1 MLSRLAQRSPI
12 LLTVWGSLIL
22 LVLVSLVFGRWSLAF
37 VSLATLLLS
46 LAPSALARWFH
57 ITLPVPFVLAIIAFI
72 FASIFMGEAFD
83 FYERVWW
90 WDLALH
96 GLSAVGFGLIGF
108 LFTLMLFEGDKFAA
122 PPWALALIAFCI
134 AMTVGAVWEMFEFAM
149 DQIFGLSMQKSGLV
163 DTMEDLMIDAA
174 GGLIAAGSGFFYLK
188 GSKHAPLNGLIAQFI
203 ALNKRLYQKSRDR
216 LRK

>member
-1 MLSRLAQRSPI
+1 MLSRLTKTSPI

-37 VSLATLLLS
+37 VSLATLILS
-46 LAPSALARWFH
+46 FAPNALARRFQV
-57 ITLPVPFVLAIIAFI
+57 TLPVPFVLAIIAFI
-72 FASIFMGEAFD
+72 FASIFMGETFD

-134 AMTVGAVWEMFEFAM
+134 AMTVGAIWEVFEFGM
-149 DQIFGLSMQKSGLV
+149 DQIFGMSMQKSGLV
-163 DTMEDLMIDAA
+163 DTMEDLMINAV
-174 GGLIAAGSGFFYLK
+174 GGLIGAGSGFLYLK
-188 GSKHAPLNGLIAQFI
+188 GTKHAPLSGLIAQFI
-203 ALNKRLYQKSRDR
+203 TLNKRLYMKSRNR
-216 LRK
+216 FRK

>member
-1 MLSRLAQRSPI
+1 MLSRPKRTSPI
-12 LLTVWGSLIL
+12 IVTVWASLIL

-37 VSLATLLLS
+37 VSLVTLLLS
-46 LAPSALARWFH
+46 FAPSVLARWFQ

-72 FASIFMGEAFD
+72 FASIFLGEAFD

-108 LFTLMLFEGDKFAA
+108 LFTLMLFEGDTFAA

-134 AMTVGAVWEMFEFAM
+134 AITVGALWELFEFSM
-149 DQIFGLSMQKSGLV
+149 DQIFDLSMQKSGLV

-174 GGLIAAGSGFFYLK
+174 GGLIAAGSGFLYLK

-203 ALNKRLYQKSRDR
+203 ALNKRLYLKSREK